1 MDKLLS
7 DNGLDINQVLGY
19 QVKSEFID
27 WYEDNVK
34 PEFMQWYEDNIEWI
48 IDKYQEEYP
57 EVVVNNGDPSDYLDF
72 DDVMDW
78 ARENLYE
85 VPPLARGGLK

>member
-19 QVKSEFID
+19 HTRSDFIS
-27 WYEDNVK
+27 WSEDNT
-34 PEFMQWYEDNIEWI
+34 EWI

-72 DDVMDW
+72 DDVMSW

-85 VPPLARGGLK
+85 VD

>member
-7 DNGLDINQVLGY
+7 NYGLDINQVLGY
-19 QVKSEFID
+19 QVKPEFIV
-27 WYEDNVK
+27 WYEK
-34 PEFMQWYEDNIEWI
+34 NIEMI

-57 EVVVNNGDPSDYLDF
+57 EVVVNNGDTSDYLDF
-72 DDVMDW
+72 DDVMGW

-85 VPPLARGGLK
+85 VD